1 MSTKKNQRELFVK
14 KYFLDKFHAIFILI
28 CLILL
33 GSIINGIIPFLFGI
47 VIDSMLH
54 KKNDVVIQYIIYMI
68 ILETGGTLLSSI
80 EGFYGSKITQ
90 KISNEMKMDVLNRIV
105 YMKMSRLDNY
115 SKGELINRLEGDT
128 NEIASTYVG
137 FFTGIIQV
145 FISTLIS
152 IYFAIT
158 LSKELTLLAVAFL
171 PVLYLGTIIF
181 KKSYQRAKVK
191 LKDFSDQYLGSINE
205 IFANFEGVKSFNY
218 QNVIEKKFKCV
229 YQENLE
235 LSKNLYK
242 TQAKMS
248 FTQNSLNTLF
258 DAGVIVCATMLING
272 SKLTIGGFVSFNQYI
287 GQLYQTASQVLSYIM
302 NIVSCQVNIDRINK
316 ICSEPVENVE
326 EKCIEKKDVNK
337 IQIKNLTFGY
347 TENKILDD
355 LNLQIENPGFYSIVG
370 INGVGKS
377 TILKLLL
384 GLYESDKGNIFINNK
399 DINDISLYEH
409 REMISYIP
417 KQPFLF
423 NSSIEYNITLG
434 KNIDKKIIEFVCRQ
448 VGLYEFI
455 KEQDHGYETI
465 IGEDGIFLSS
475 GTKQKISIARAALKD
490 STLWLCDEITSDL
503 DGKVEADVINYL
515 KELSRE
521 KIIIM
526 VSHKLSSIEKS
537 DKIFVVNRGHI
548 ISEGTNAELM
558 EKDLLYRKMF
568 Y

>member
-1 MSTKKNQRELFVK
+1 M
-14 KYFLDKFHAIFILI
+14 
-28 CLILL
+28 
-33 GSIINGIIPFLFGI
+33 FGI

-337 IQIKNLTFGY
+337 IQIKNLAFGY